1 MCFYEVH
8 PDCVLLEFINIR
20 KTELRRTACITPFT
34 DPQHTCIKGINS
46 AHLHHLDL
54 SSKYHVR
61 NEEEEEEE
69 RTGRAA
75 QSYIPAPGEVKAG
88 ASRVP
93 GSIRQIVTLNLQ
105 KTIYL
110 SMNIIVLLTI
120 TTN

>member
-1 MCFYEVH
+1 M
-8 PDCVLLEFINIR
+8 LLEFIHTR
-20 KTELRRTACITPFT
+20 KTELRRPACITLFT

-69 RTGRAA
+69 RMGRAA

-93 GSIRQIVTLNLQ
+93 GSKRQIVALILQ

-110 SMNIIVLLTI
+110 SMEIINI